1 MCRATLAVMA
11 LAAATF
17 GLTAAAGAAPAGAA
31 ERPTKFEGSCKLTGD
46 ISFSQPIGNVPSSP
60 TFTDSATGTCTGMLN
75 DRPIHELPV
84 VNNVKGSGTLSCLGG
99 QAHTVDTLVFA
110 HRSKLRIY
118 TDALLAGTEAVAHSR
133 GAISGDSVE
142 HVTFQADQ
150 ATLAACQAGT
160 LRTAHYDLDAQT
172 ITPLVG

>member
-1 MCRATLAVMA
+1 MSRATLVVAA

-17 GLTAAAGAAPAGAA
+17 GLTGASAAPAGAA
-31 ERPTKFEGSCKLTGD
+31 ERPTKFEGTCKLTGD
-46 ISFSQPIGNVPSSP
+46 VSFSQPIGNVPSSP
-60 TFTDSATGTCTGMLN
+60 TFTDSGTGTCTGMLN

-84 VNNVKGSGTLSCLGG
+84 VNNVTGSGTLSCLAG
-99 QAHTVDTLVFA
+99 QAHTADTLVFA

-118 TDALLAGTEAVAHSR
+118 TDSVFAGTEAVAHSR

-150 ATLAACQAGT
+150 ATLSACQAGT

>member
-1 MCRATLAVMA
+1 MSRATLAGMA

-17 GLTAAAGAAPAGAA
+17 ALTAAGTAPAGATK
-31 ERPTKFEGSCKLTGD
+31 RPTKFEGMCRLTGD
-46 ISFSQPIGNVPSSP
+46 IRFSEPIGNVPSSP
-60 TFTDSATGTCTGMLN
+60 TFTDSAKGTCTGKLN
-75 DRPIHELPV
+75 DHPVTNVPV
-84 VNNVKGSGTLSCLGG
+84 VNHVKGSGTLSCLAG

-110 HRSKLRIY
+110 RRFRLRIY
-118 TDALLAGTEAVAHSR
+118 TDTAFAGTQAVAHSR

-150 ATLAACQAGT
+150 ATLSACQAGT